1 MKQRINMFAC
11 NYNRYTNTFNYWG
24 YADKIEKT
32 VQKKLKGKRIKIIF
46 DSYPFFFDGKTKNY
60 ETYINIG
67 VETTTVA
74 IAKQIMRTIYMQYMV
89 NASEMKNNPS
99 IELLHLFKQLSIE
112 GFDIDTETGIIDN
125 IFIGS

>member
-1 MKQRINMFAC
+1 MKQRIYMFAC
-11 NYNRYTNTFNYWG
+11 NYNRCTNTFNDWG

-32 VQKKLKGKRIKIIF
+32 VQKKLNGQRIKIIF
-46 DSYPFFFDGKTKNY
+46 NSYPFFFDGKTKNY

-67 VETTTVA
+67 VETTTGA
-74 IAKQIMRTIYMQYMV
+74 IAKQIMRAIYMQYMV

-99 IELLHLFKQLSIE
+99 IELLHLFNQLSIE
-112 GFDIDTETGIIDN
+112 GFDIDAENGIIDN